1 MNVSLQNIDK
11 VSALLTVKLEKAD
24 YQEKV
29 DKSLKNLRQKA
40 QIPGFR
46 KGMVPMSLVKKMYGK
61 SVLAEEVNKLLS
73 DSVYKYIQDN
83 KVSILAN
90 RCLMK
95 ISRKILTSIQWKNLN
110 SCSTSLWLRNSRL
123 RFLLMIRWITI
134 QLM

>member
-46 KGMVPMSLVKKMYGK
+46 KGMVPMSLVKKCMVSQYWLK
-61 SVLAEEVNKLLS
+61 RLINSFLIL
-73 DSVYKYIQDN
+73 YI
-83 KVSILAN
+83 SIF
-90 RCLMK
+90 K
-95 ISRKILTSIQWKNLN
+95 IIK
-110 SCSTSLWLRNSRL
+110 
-123 RFLLMIRWITI
+123 
-134 QLM
+134 

>member
-29 DKSLKNLRQKA
+29 DKSLKNFRQKA

-83 KVSILAN
+83 KVNILGEPLPNEDKQKA
-90 RCLMK
+90 
-95 ISRKILTSIQWKNLN
+95 IDFDTWKNLN
-110 SCSTSLWLRNSRL
+110 SSSILLWLRNSKLRL
-123 RFLLMIRWITI
+123 LQTI
-134 QLM
+134 K